1 MEACELNWALNLQR
15 RCRSP
20 RRVHLM
26 LLDDAPLPA
35 ELQSVLQSVLH
46 AACND
51 RDTRLSSFYRI
62 LDEESPI

>member
-35 ELQSVLQSVLH
+35 ELQSVLH